1 MLWAALRR
9 AAKLFALGV
18 VTQSGTDFPTL
29 DLQVCQEPLLPH
41 GGGRVV
47 SFGGGGRGH
56 EDTRVCGIGIDV
68 PS

>member
-47 SFGGGGRGH
+47 SFGGGGQGA
-56 EDTRVCGIGIDV
+56 
-68 PS
+68 